1 MNYNII
7 IALVGALIN
16 ILLSVTI
23 PCVFKKTNEPLMND
37 IKQLYKAKR
46 ELILSSS
53 VIIGITIYLALEIAP
68 ELHNIYLNMNDNRN
82 MDVNNIRNMDVN
94 NIRLTELMNRE
105 NVPQL
110 RNLIR
115 LM

>member
-16 ILLSVTI
+16 IMLSVTV
-23 PCVFKKTNEPLMND
+23 PCMFKKTNEPLMND
-37 IKQLYKAKR
+37 IKKLYKAKR

-53 VIIGITIYLALEIAP
+53 IIIGITIYLALELAP
-68 ELHNIYLNMNDNRN
+68 ELRNLYLNFNANKY
-82 MDVNNIRNMDVN
+82 MDDSDF
-94 NIRLTELMNRE
+94 RLTDLVNR
-105 NVPQL
+105 PARPDI

-115 LM
+115 LI

>member
-16 ILLSVTI
+16 IMLAVTV
-23 PCVFKKTNEPLMND
+23 PCVVRKSKEPLMND
-37 IKQLYKAKR
+37 IKKLYRAKR

-53 VIIGITIYLALEIAP
+53 IIIGITIYLALELTP
-68 ELHNIYLNMNDNRN
+68 EIRSLYDNFSGNSYSNQSDMLLNDILSGYSRPN
-82 MDVNNIRNMDVN
+82 
-94 NIRLTELMNRE
+94 
-105 NVPQL
+105 L

-115 LM
+115 LN